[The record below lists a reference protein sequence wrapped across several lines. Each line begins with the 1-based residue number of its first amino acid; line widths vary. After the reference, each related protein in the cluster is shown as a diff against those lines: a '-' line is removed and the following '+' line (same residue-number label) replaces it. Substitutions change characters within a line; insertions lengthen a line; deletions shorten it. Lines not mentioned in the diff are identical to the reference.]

1 MKIYIATDHAGFE
14 LKNKI
19 KEHLL
24 SLGHEVI
31 DNGPF
36 EYNESDDYPDFIE
49 PAARSVAKDPG
60 SFGIIL
66 GGSGQGEAICA
77 NKIKGVR
84 AGVYYG
90 RTGEQQD
97 ASGNSLDMI
106 TSLRHHNNANILSI
120 GARFIN
126 EDDVKIAIER
136 FIKTSFP
143 GEERHQRRIDKISQ
157 IESEG

>member
-1 MKIYIATDHAGFE
+1 MKIYIAADHAGFK

-19 KEHLL
+19 KAYLI
-24 SLGHEVI
+24 SLGHEVV
-31 DNGPF
+31 DKGPF

-49 PAARSVAKDPG
+49 PAARGVSNDPG
-60 SFGIIL
+60 SIGIIL

-90 RTGEQQD
+90 EAGSQKD
-97 ASGNSLDMI
+97 SSGNTLDII
-106 TSLRHHNNANILSI
+106 TSLKHHNNANILSI

-126 EDDVKIAIER
+126 ENEVIAAVEK
-136 FIKTSFP
+136 FIKTPFI
-143 GEERHQRRIDKISQ
+143 GEKRHQRRIDKISQ
-157 IESEG
+157 IESKD